1 MKPVEF
7 KIVEQPRFTA
17 LELSEAPVTPPEE
30 FGLAL
35 TLKEISYKGVHV
47 VIEPR
52 NYEIVIDRVKGTVD
66 YINLKDSEYCYLV
79 MGSERHPFKRFDG
92 ITVGNVSL
100 TPGTLQVVYDV
111 SYPSHRRVGCEE
123 PKEKV
128 IPFWQ
133 QKQEQHKFRTKR
145 KH

>member
-35 TLKEISYKGVHV
+35 TLKEIAYKGVHV

-52 NYEIVIDRVKGTVD
+52 NYYFESAGYHDHFGLKIRFKVNDVGFEYEAEYEASTNTVYQRINGKTAEVNNVAIFFDVDRTVTF
-66 YINLKDSEYCYLV
+66 S
-79 MGSERHPFKRFDG
+79 
-92 ITVGNVSL
+92 
-100 TPGTLQVVYDV
+100 
-111 SYPSHRRVGCEE
+111 
-123 PKEKV
+123 PK
-128 IPFWQ
+128 
-133 QKQEQHKFRTKR
+133 
-145 KH
+145 